1 MVALMMI
8 LSGCSIPTKSELKD
22 SKQHVNV
29 KEKTY
34 YKILGQASY
43 ENDMNIVKD
52 QLETAGFN
60 VKMNIQP
67 DYGSYRTQREA
78 GNYDI
83 EIDD

>member
-1 MVALMMI
+1 MKKIIGISMVALMMI

-29 KEKTY
+29 KGEKPTI
-34 YKILGQASY
+34 KFLGQASY

-67 DYGSYRTQREA
+67 DYGSYRT
-78 GNYDI
+78 
-83 EIDD
+83 

>member
-1 MVALMMI
+1 
-8 LSGCSIPTKSELKD
+8 
-22 SKQHVNV
+22 
-29 KEKTY
+29 
-34 YKILGQASY
+34 
-43 ENDMNIVKD
+43 MNIVKD

-83 EIDD
+83 EIDDWTTVFGDPNYSMSSFI